1 MGTISVSGID
11 ENTFLNVY
19 NNNVSNIV
27 VVPGMSEVLDYVKIT
42 LPLYS
47 TSFIVTPSSGGNL
60 TTFNFREV
68 FKVLMTNNIN
78 ADLGEPIEEVDLNND
93 LLALFTVEY
102 EANFKGFN
110 IPVSVSVDYKA
121 FHSVEQ
127 IGETVVKDITK
138 PHLLNQTN
146 LTFFKGYP
154 FDFSL
159 YSNSSIQLNNLNTD
173 AFVLYGAVPDGVNR
187 VYLSRG
193 KYLLDQVDE
202 FPDFIA
208 RVLADGGTV
217 VSNPCY
223 SPDLVPLLRDGYN
236 DLRVILNINPSIY
249 LKINLIDACEGVYLK
264 WFNEDGVWDYWLF
277 NNIHK
282 DNIDSKVID
291 IYNTDFES
299 IETTYFPSLITGK
312 EAINTLD
319 LTYNGLNDYEYKQVK
334 SILTSP
340 RVELFIGNKDDD
352 FSIAVAGG
360 GDDYT
365 KAWMGVRVLNGKIT
379 KSNKLGF
386 NDISISIDKKKYT
399 QS

>member
-42 LPLYS
+42 MPLYS

-78 ADLGEPIEEVDLNND
+78 ADLGDPIEQVDLNND

-127 IGETVVKDITK
+127 IGETIEKDITK

-146 LTFFKGYP
+146 LTLFKGYP

-159 YSNSSIQLNNLNTD
+159 YSNSSIALRNTTIG
-173 AFVLYGAVPDGVNR
+173 AYVLYGGVATGVNR

-193 KYLLDQVDE
+193 EYLLDQVDE
-202 FPDFIA
+202 YPTFIN
-208 RVLADGGTV
+208 RVILDGGTI

-223 SPDLVPLLRDGYN
+223 TPSLSPIISNGYN
-236 DLRVILNINPSIY
+236 DLSIELGSNPSID
-249 LKINLIDACEGVYLK
+249 LKIKLVDACEGVYLK
-264 WFNEDGVWDYWLF
+264 WFNEYGVWDYWLF

-291 IYNTDFES
+291 IYNTDFVG

-319 LTYNGLNDYEYKQVK
+319 LTYNGLDNYEYKQVK

-340 RVELFIGNKDDD
+340 RVELFIGDKEDD
-352 FSIAVAGG
+352 FSIPVVNG
-360 GDDYT
+360 GDDYN
-365 KAWMGVRVLNGKIT
+365 KSWMGVRVLNGKIT
-379 KSNKLGF
+379 KSNKIGF